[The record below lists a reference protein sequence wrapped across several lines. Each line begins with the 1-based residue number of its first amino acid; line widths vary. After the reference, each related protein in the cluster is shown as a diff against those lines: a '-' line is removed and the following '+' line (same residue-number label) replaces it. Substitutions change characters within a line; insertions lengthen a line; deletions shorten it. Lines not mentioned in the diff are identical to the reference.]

1 MTLHASPTDTSP
13 VPRFPRV
20 TREQEG
26 NLIARAR
33 AGGDPQVQHEIVL
46 SLQPRLYTLARRY
59 ARYSTFL
66 ECDDLVSYANIAI
79 LEKFQVALLKNNPYA
94 YLYRVAQKTMI
105 VCMSG
110 RYDFVKRR
118 SEQER
123 VPVVSLDIPIEE
135 DGSTLADILPQETG
149 FEPKCARSQQREQVY
164 LALHN
169 AVDSLPEKQRFVIQR
184 SYGLGE
190 HAPECINE
198 ISRQLRL
205 RGTSSHPSNAHYHS
219 KHALHTLHRVLSPL
233 FPQYDTSPSREGV
246 SARKGE

>member
-1 MTLHASPTDTSP
+1 MTLHASSTGTSP
-13 VPRFPRV
+13 SPRFPRL

-26 NLIARAR
+26 ILITRAR
-33 AGGDPQVQHEIVL
+33 AEGDPQVQHEIVL

-66 ECDDLVSYANIAI
+66 DCDDLVSCANIAL
-79 LEKFQVALLKNNPYA
+79 LEKFSVAIHKNNPFA

-123 VPVVSLDIPIEE
+123 VPITSIDIPIEE
-135 DGSTLADILPQETG
+135 DGSTLADVLPQE
-149 FEPKCARSQQREQVY
+149 ESIELESSHIQQREQVY
-164 LALHN
+164 TALRN
-169 AVDSLPEKQRFVIQR
+169 AVDALPEKQRFVIQH

-190 HAPECINE
+190 HAPERINE
-198 ISRQLRL
+198 ISRQLR
-205 RGTSSHPSNAHYHS
+205 RTGTSSHPSNAHYHS
-219 KHALHTLHRVLSPL
+219 KHALHSLHRALSPL
-233 FPQYDTSPSREGV
+233 FPQYDTSYSYEGV
-246 SARKGE
+246 TAQTGE